1 MPNSKKIP
9 DKGLLSSANS
19 GMTELVLFFA
29 VIPRLMRDLILAG
42 GKYQIAYAMPSS
54 KEIPDKGLLTSANS
68 GMTELVLF
76 FTVIPHMMRDILSYF
91 AVIPRLMRDLI
102 LAGGKYQIAY
112 AMPSS
117 KEIPDKGL
125 LTSANS
131 GMTELVLFFTVI
143 PHMMRDILSYFAVIP
158 HLMRDLILAGGKYQL
173 HMPCLVVRRFLI
185 KAS

>member
-1 MPNSKKIP
+1 
-9 DKGLLSSANS
+9 
-19 GMTELVLFFA
+19 
-29 VIPRLMRDLILAG
+29 
-42 GKYQIAYAMPSS
+42 
-54 KEIPDKGLLTSANS
+54 
-68 GMTELVLF
+68 
-76 FTVIPHMMRDILSYF
+76 
-91 AVIPRLMRDLI
+91 
-102 LAGGKYQIAY
+102 
-112 AMPSS
+112 MPSS

-173 HMPCLVVRRFLI
+173 HMACQIVRRFLI

>member
-1 MPNSKKIP
+1 MPNSKEIP
-9 DKGLLSSANS
+9 DKGLPSSANS

-29 VIPRLMRDLILAG
+29 VIPRLMRHLLSYFAVIPRLMRDLPIEVEPTF
-42 GKYQIAYAMPSS
+42 YAMPNS
-54 KEIPDKGLLTSANS
+54 KEIPDKGLLRSANS

-76 FTVIPHMMRDILSYF
+76 L

-173 HMPCLVVRRFLI
+173 HMACQIVRRFLI